1 MKIRFNEV
9 EDWGVRYEYTS
20 KYNLG
25 ETCVDSI
32 SINQFCAL
40 AGLDADK
47 ILKDFASVPLTYGD
61 LSGRPALLKGIA
73 SLHRT
78 VTPEDIF
85 TAHGASG
92 ANQLVFSSLVDRGT
106 HVVTIMPTY
115 SQLYAFPECFGG
127 DVSILHL
134 KQEEDFLPNLDELK
148 KLVRKDTKL
157 IVINNPHNPS
167 GNLLPL
173 PLLQDIVKI
182 AAEVGAYLLCDETYR
197 YLTQEDVYT
206 ESIVDLY
213 DKGISVSSMTKVFSL
228 AGLRLGWVVAKDPEL
243 KKALKNFRE
252 YFMISGSIF
261 DEYFGG
267 IVLEHKDLLIE
278 RNRGIIRENLEVV
291 ADWIEKQ
298 PHIRMPMKP
307 KAATATMVY
316 HDYDVPSRTMCR
328 EMYEKERIFIYPG
341 EAFELGTDSI
351 RLSYAC
357 GKEELVGGLAAVTRF
372 LENAAY
378 PLKSR

>member
-1 MKIRFNEV
+1 MKIRPNEV
-9 EDWGVRYEYTS
+9 EDWGVLYEYTS

-32 SINQFCAL
+32 SVNQFCTL
-40 AGLDADK
+40 ASLASEK
-47 ILKDFASVPLTYGD
+47 ILKEFADMPLHYGD
-61 LSGRPALLKGIA
+61 LEGRPALLKGIA
-73 SLHRT
+73 GLYQT
-78 VTPEDIF
+78 VSPEDIF
-85 TAHGASG
+85 SAHGASG
-92 ANQLVFSSLVDRGT
+92 ANQLAFSSLVDQGT

-134 KQEEDFLPNLDELK
+134 KKENDFLPDLDELK
-148 KLVRKDTKL
+148 KLVRADTKL

-167 GNLLPL
+167 GNLLPNSM
-173 PLLQDIVKI
+173 LQDIVKI
-182 AAEVGAYLLCDETYR
+182 AKEVGAYLLCDETYR
-197 YLTQEDVYT
+197 HLNQGDEYT

-252 YFMISGSIF
+252 YFMISGSVF
-261 DEYFGG
+261 DEYLAG
-267 IVLEHKDLLIE
+267 IVLEHKDILIK
-278 RNRGIIRENLEVV
+278 RNRNIIRENLNIVC
-291 ADWIEKQ
+291 DWIEQQ
-298 PHIRMPMKP
+298 PHITMPMRP
-307 KAATATMVY
+307 KAATATMIY
-316 HDYDVPSRTMCR
+316 YDYDVDSYTMCR

-341 EAFELGTDSI
+341 ECFGLEKNSI

-357 GKEELVGGLAAVTRF
+357 GKEELKGGLEAVTRF
-372 LENAAY
+372 LRNAAY
-378 PLKSR
+378 PLMSK

>member
-32 SINQFCAL
+32 SIDQFCRL
-40 AGLDADK
+40 AGLDAGK
-47 ILKDFASVPLTYGD
+47 VMKDFAAMPLTYGD
-61 LSGRPALLKGIA
+61 LEGRPSLLKNIA
-73 SLHRT
+73 GLYRT
-78 VTPEDIF
+78 VSPEDVF
-85 TAHGASG
+85 SAHGASG
-92 ANQLVFSSLVDRGT
+92 ANQLLFSALVDQGT

-134 KQEEDFLPNLDELK
+134 KREDGFLPDLGELK
-148 KLVRKDTKL
+148 KLVRADTKL

-167 GNLLPL
+167 GNLLPNS
-173 PLLQDIVKI
+173 LLREI
-182 AAEVGAYLLCDETYR
+182 AAVAEGVGAYLLCDETYR
-197 YLTQEDVYT
+197 YLNQEDEYT

-213 DKGISVSSMTKVFSL
+213 DKGISVSSLTKVFSL

-252 YFMISGSIF
+252 YFIISGSMF
-261 DEYFGG
+261 DEYIGG

-278 RNRGIIRENLEVV
+278 RNRSIIRENLKIVC
-291 ADWIEKQ
+291 DWIERQ
-298 PHIRMPMKP
+298 PYIVMPLKP
-307 KAATATMVY
+307 KAATATMIY
-316 HDYDVPSRTMCR
+316 YEYDVDSRTMCR
-328 EMYEKERIFIYPG
+328 EMYEQERIFIYPG
-341 EAFELGTDSI
+341 EAFGLEKNSI

-357 GKEELVGGLAAVTRF
+357 GREELEGGLETVTRF
-372 LENAAY
+372 LERARY
-378 PLKSR
+378 PLMSK